1 MGRGDGG
8 EGQRGVMDVN
18 TRRIVRVTEACYELD
33 DVDDCPNTT
42 GQRSVHRRTKG
53 IADDTRQDWRDDGSP
68 VRFAGG
74 VAFVENHALIDLT
87 AAEHTAACRYLGA
100 FLRLLAEALGH
111 PRRPTPF
118 FSHGCPGCHV
128 RRKAIFCRVCAEEA
142 AAGAM
147 S

>member
-1 MGRGDGG
+1 
-8 EGQRGVMDVN
+8 MDVN
-18 TRRIVRVTEACYELD
+18 APQVVRVTEASYELD

-42 GQRSVHRRTKG
+42 GQRFVDRRTKG
-53 IADDTRQDWRDDGSP
+53 IADDTRQDWRDDGAP
-68 VRFAGG
+68 VRFASGA
-74 VAFVENHALIDLT
+74 AFVENHALIDLA
-87 AAEHTAACRYLGA
+87 AAEHTAVHRYLGA

-118 FSHGCPGCHV
+118 FSHGCPGCCV
-128 RRKAIFCRVCAEEA
+128 RRKTIFCRVCTAEI